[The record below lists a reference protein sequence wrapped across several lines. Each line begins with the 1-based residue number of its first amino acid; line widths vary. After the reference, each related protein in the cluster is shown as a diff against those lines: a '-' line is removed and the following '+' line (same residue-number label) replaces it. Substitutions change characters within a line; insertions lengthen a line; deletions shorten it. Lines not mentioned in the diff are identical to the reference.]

1 MLPSDP
7 RHGDEN
13 ADNRNDQTGGLRRYF
28 RESLGRSWATVWW
41 LIRIMVPASA
51 TVFVLSRTG
60 LLAVLARVLEPVM
73 ALIDLP
79 GGAAIAVVS
88 SVLVNLYAAIA
99 IIPALGL
106 DHRQLV
112 ILALLCLVAHNY
124 LVELPVTRRTGTPV
138 VRMIV
143 VRTVGGLFL
152 AWLVSQILPDV
163 GRWAEPLMLP
173 GSGPGTTSS
182 LSGIEA
188 FIRWL
193 EGVVRLILRAASI
206 VTLLVFVSRALQ
218 YCGIIDWVAHHLRP
232 VMNVFGLPHSSGPAW
247 IVANTLGLAYGAA
260 VLREESESG
269 RLNAAD
275 GDLLNHHLGVSHSL
289 FEDTFLFV
297 ALGAPTLW
305 LIAPRLTLA
314 FLAVWER
321 RIERRIAIPQAARP

>member
-1 MLPSDP
+1 
-7 RHGDEN
+7 
-13 ADNRNDQTGGLRRYF
+13 
-28 RESLGRSWATVWW
+28 
-41 LIRIMVPASA
+41 MVPASA

-60 LLAVLARVLEPVM
+60 LLAVLARILEPVM
-73 ALIDLP
+73 ALLDLP
-79 GGAAIAVVS
+79 GAAAIAVVS

-99 IIPALGL
+99 VIPALEL

-124 LVELPVTRRTGTPV
+124 LVELPVTRRTGTPIS
-138 VRMIV
+138 RMLA
-143 VRTVGGLFL
+143 VRTVGGLVL
-152 AWLVSQILPDV
+152 AWIVSRILPEV
-163 GRWAEPLMLP
+163 GIWSAPLVLP
-173 GSGPGTTSS
+173 GGATGAAAA
-182 LSGIEA
+182 LSNTEA
-188 FIRWL
+188 FIQWL
-193 EGVVRLILRAASI
+193 EGVVRLILRAASL
-206 VTLLVFVSRALQ
+206 VTLLIFASRALQ
-218 YCGIIDWVAHHLRP
+218 YCGVIDWISRRVRP
-232 VMNVFGLPHSSGPAW
+232 VIQVFGLPQSSGPAW

-314 FLAVWER
+314 FLVVWER
-321 RIERRIAIPQAARP
+321 RLERRLGIPLVKRP

>member
-1 MLPSDP
+1 
-7 RHGDEN
+7 
-13 ADNRNDQTGGLRRYF
+13 
-28 RESLGRSWATVWW
+28 
-41 LIRIMVPASA
+41 
-51 TVFVLSRTG
+51 
-60 LLAVLARVLEPVM
+60 M

-79 GGAAIAVVS
+79 GGAAVAVVS

-124 LVELPVTRRTGTPV
+124 LVELLVTRRTGTPI
-138 VRMIV
+138 VRMLI

-152 AWLVSQILPDV
+152 AWVASRIVPE
-163 GRWAEPLMLP
+163 GGSWTTPLLLP
-173 GSGPGTTSS
+173 GGDTGAASS
-182 LSGIEA
+182 LFGIEA
-188 FIRWL
+188 LMQWL

-206 VTLLVFVSRALQ
+206 VTLLIFVSRALQ
-218 YCGIIDWVAHHLRP
+218 YCGIIDWIAHHLRP
-232 VMNVFGLPHSSGPAW
+232 IMNVFGLPHSSGPAW

-260 VLREESESG
+260 VLREEAESG

-305 LIAPRLTLA
+305 LIAPRVALA
-314 FLAVWER
+314 FLIVWER
-321 RIERRIAIPQAARP
+321 RIERRLGIPQTTRL